1 MNATAAVIAG
11 AVALIAAALAVTRA
25 SIVHGLMCLVAA
37 LVALAMAFFAL
48 GAGFAGSLQI
58 LIYAGAILVVFVF
71 VVMTVDDK
79 PEALALERERLKQSW
94 FYPVIVVLLVSA
106 PFVLGLPGDVVAP
119 GAPASVAARRV
130 GALLFG
136 PWAIAVEIAS
146 FLLLAALLG
155 ARHLGRRAQPLPE
168 RDGP

>member
-1 MNATAAVIAG
+1 MNATVALIAG

-25 SIVHGLMCLVAA
+25 SIVHGLMLLVAA
-37 LVALAMAFFAL
+37 IVCLATVFFAL
-48 GAGFAGSLQI
+48 GAGFAGALQI

-71 VVMTVDDK
+71 VVMTVDDR

-106 PFVLGLPGDVVAP
+106 PFVLGLPGEMVAP
-119 GAPASVAARRV
+119 GTPASVAARRV

-155 ARHLGRRAQPLPE
+155 ARHLARRQPSHAK
-168 RDGP
+168 RDKP